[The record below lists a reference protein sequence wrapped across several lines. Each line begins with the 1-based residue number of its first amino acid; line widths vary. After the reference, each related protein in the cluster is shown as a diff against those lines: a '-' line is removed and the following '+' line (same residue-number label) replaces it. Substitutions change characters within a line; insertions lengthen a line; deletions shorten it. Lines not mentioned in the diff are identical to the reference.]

1 MPSPEYIRRLQEAIR
16 ATHGAES
23 RHVGTARVKETFEG
37 QVSFDGEV
45 ETFELIG
52 HPKAALCYAWAWD
65 DNGTLRSTCVL
76 GVPPVDSPGT
86 AATIAI
92 LAKAKKEMDKEM

>member
-1 MPSPEYIRRLQEAIR
+1 MPSPEYIRRLQRAIL
-16 ATHGAES
+16 ATHGTES
-23 RHVGTARVKETFEG
+23 RHVGTSKVRETFEG
-37 QVSFDGEV
+37 QTSFAGDV

-86 AATIAI
+86 AATVAI
-92 LAKAKKEMDKEM
+92 LARAKKEIKKRD